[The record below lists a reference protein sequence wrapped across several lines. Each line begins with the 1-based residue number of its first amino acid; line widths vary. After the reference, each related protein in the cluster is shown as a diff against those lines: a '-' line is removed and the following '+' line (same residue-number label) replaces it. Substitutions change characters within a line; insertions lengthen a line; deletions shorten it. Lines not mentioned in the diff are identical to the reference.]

1 MQAGRDPHSGNQVSV
16 LGLSSF
22 DHDTAAA
29 LLANGGIAAA
39 IENDKLARAKTM
51 GLPQA
56 AIRFCLGSKEDAW
69 ERLSAVAVASSA
81 LHKWFRQSCSDARLA
96 IATPMASAYHQFNAI
111 GELRRQWEHMR
122 LLRRLSGKKISILAF
137 DHHLCHAANAFY
149 SSPFER
155 ALVITMDERGDGCS
169 GMLALGEGTSLR
181 SLRRVPFPHSL
192 AWLYTQVTELSGFVP
207 HKEEYK
213 TQWFGMTGTPDY
225 KALLLEVL
233 GVGQPT
239 LPRIN
244 SRFTRSGL
252 DRRLGLSSE
261 FYRRAELP
269 SEPRMFS
276 DEQRRALARSV
287 QEACCEVILML
298 VDQLWRTHGQLPVC
312 FAGGLFQNP
321 VLVATLEEKL
331 SNQMV
336 FVPPAPGNSGTALG
350 SAFLAWHGV
359 LNQARI
365 DPISSPYW
373 GPRFSSQE
381 AKDIL
386 DNCKAR
392 YTIALT
398 EEQKSEYANRLLA
411 AGKIIGWVQGEAEFG
426 PRALG
431 NRSLLASPWAPY
443 VQENL
448 NEFIKHR
455 EGFRPFAI
463 SVAEEDCPKYFD
475 ASQNCQFMNSLG
487 RLQPG
492 AVCLPA
498 SFLLPDGRVRLHI
511 VRKKSNPLLWA
522 LLKGFGKHAPAPV
535 LVNTSFNLFGEPLVV
550 TPRDAIR
557 SFFGSGIDALLIN
570 NFVLAKHSAAPF
582 LERMPVK
589 QYAHE
594 DLPPVASS
602 AT

>member
-1 MQAGRDPHSGNQVSV
+1 MSSSAEASI

-22 DHDTAAA
+22 DHDCAAV
-29 LLANGGIAAA
+29 LLQDGRIAAA
-39 IENDKLARAKTM
+39 IENDKLTRTRTQ
-51 GLPQA
+51 GLPTA
-56 AIRFCLGSKEDAW
+56 ALRFCLQETRSNEVT
-69 ERLSAVAVASSA
+69 LVAVASSA
-81 LHKWFRQSCSDARLA
+81 LKGWLRDSWCDAKLA
-96 IATPMASAYHQFNAI
+96 VASPLASIYHQFSAASELKHHWENLRT
-111 GELRRQWEHMR
+111 LRRGFGDKTR
-122 LLRRLSGKKISILAF
+122 TITF

-169 GMLALGEGTSLR
+169 GMLALGEGTNLR
-181 SLRRVPFPHSL
+181 PLRRVPFPHSL
-192 AWLYTQVTELSGFVP
+192 AWLYSQITELAGFVP

-213 TQWFGMTGTPDY
+213 TQWFSMTGTPDY
-225 KALLLEVL
+225 KGLLLEVL
-233 GVGQPT
+233 GVGRTT
-239 LPRIN
+239 LPHID
-244 SRFTRSGL
+244 SCFTRSAL
-252 DRRLGLSSE
+252 DRRLGLSGE
-261 FYRRAELP
+261 FYRRAGLP
-269 SEPRMFS
+269 SDVSTFS
-276 DEQRRALARSV
+276 EEQRRALARSI
-287 QEACCEVILML
+287 QDACCELILML
-298 VDQLWRTHGQLPVC
+298 VDQSWRTHGQLPVC
-312 FAGGLFQNP
+312 FAGGLFQNS
-321 VLVATLEEKL
+321 VLVAGLEEKL
-331 SNQMV
+331 GNGTV

-359 LNQARI
+359 LNHPRI

-411 AGKIIGWVQGEAEFG
+411 AGKIIAWVQGQAEFG

-463 SVAEEDCPKYFD
+463 SVTEEDSPKYFD

-487 RLQPG
+487 RVQPG
-492 AVCLPA
+492 SVCLPA

-511 VRKKSNPLLWA
+511 VRKKSNPLLWT
-522 LLKGFGKHAPAPV
+522 LLKGFGKHAPAPM

-570 NFVLAKHSAAPF
+570 NFVLAKHSAAHF
-582 LERMPVK
+582 LEQTPVK
-589 QYAHE
+589 KHTQELLSVTAR
-594 DLPPVASS
+594 
-602 AT
+602 